1 MIASS
6 YQVPHSIETEQ
17 SVIGSL
23 LIDPNSDNA
32 QRVFSVL
39 KPDDF
44 YGTHHKIIFEQMR
57 SMASKHQPIDI
68 LTVSDGL
75 KATGS
80 EGTTGGLGYL
90 AEIAKNTPSA
100 ANMIHYSNK
109 IKEYASER
117 YAIEKINEATRL
129 LIEPSTLSFGEK
141 MEFVQKL
148 VTDASENG
156 VTGRKSGLKN
166 MAELLPEWFEGVEN
180 MFNNPEQFVGL
191 KTGIKPLDDMLAP
204 KFVVRG
210 SLFVIGA
217 RPKMGKTTVLT
228 EMAKNVSDDGL
239 PVALFSMEMS
249 NQQLVERMVSQK
261 SGLNSDMFYGGTED
275 DFEWAL
281 LGKAISDLSEKPNI
295 WVDDTAGMTLEHIQS
310 ECRKLKRKVGKIG
323 FIGVDYL
330 TLMKAGKADRNDIA
344 YGEITKG
351 LKQLAKELDTTVVL
365 LTQLN
370 RKLEDRTNKRPM
382 PSDSRDTGQI
392 EQDCDYWMGIYKDS
406 VYNDK
411 ADKTLTELIVR
422 LNRHGKAGTAFVDQ
436 KGLCLFDTDQTHAMA
451 RADMATANRNTP
463 NHKDF

>member
-1 MIASS
+1 MTVSN
-6 YQVPHSIETEQ
+6 YQVPHSLETEQ
-17 SVIGSL
+17 SVIGGL
-23 LIDPNSDNA
+23 LINPNSDNA
-32 QRVFSVL
+32 QKVFAVL
-39 KPDDF
+39 RPEDF
-44 YGTHHKIIFEQMR
+44 YGVHHRIIFEEMR
-57 SMASKHQPIDI
+57 SMARNHQPIDV
-68 LTVSDGL
+68 LTVSDNL
-75 KATGS
+75 KVIGK
-80 EGTTGGLGYL
+80 EENTGGLAYIGEL
-90 AEIAKNTPSA
+90 AMSTPSA
-100 ANMIHYSNK
+100 ANIIHYSK
-109 IKEYASER
+109 RLKEYSSER

-129 LIEPSTLSFGEK
+129 MIEPSTLSFTEK
-141 MEFVQKL
+141 MELVQRL
-148 VTDASENG
+148 VTEAAENG

-180 MFNNPEQFVGL
+180 MFNNPDQFVGL

-228 EMAKNVSDDGL
+228 EMAKNVSDNGL
-239 PVALFSMEMS
+239 AVALFSMEMS
-249 NQQLVERMVSQK
+249 NEQLVERMVSQK

-370 RKLEDRTNKRPM
+370 RKLEERTNKRPM

-392 EQDCDYWMGIYKDS
+392 EQDCDYWMAIHKES

>member
-1 MIASS
+1 MS
-6 YQVPHSIETEQ
+6 YQVPHSLETEQ
-17 SVIGSL
+17 SVIGGL
-23 LIDPNSDNA
+23 LINPNSDNA
-32 QRVFSVL
+32 QKVFAVL
-39 KPDDF
+39 RPEDF
-44 YGTHHKIIFEQMR
+44 YGVHHRIIFEEMR
-57 SMASKHQPIDI
+57 SMARKRQPIDV
-68 LTVSDGL
+68 LTVSDNL
-75 KATGS
+75 KAIGK
-80 EGTTGGLGYL
+80 EENTGGLAYIGEL
-90 AEIAKNTPSA
+90 AMSTPSA
-100 ANMIHYSNK
+100 ANIIHYSK
-109 IKEYASER
+109 RLKEYSSER

-129 LIEPSTLSFGEK
+129 MIEPSALSFTEK
-141 MEFVQKL
+141 MELVQRL
-148 VTDASENG
+148 VTEAAENG

-166 MAELLPEWFEGVEN
+166 MAELFPEWFEGVEN

-249 NQQLVERMVSQK
+249 NEQLVERMVSQK

-370 RKLEDRTNKRPM
+370 RKLEERTNKRPM

-392 EQDCDYWMGIYKDS
+392 EQDCDYWMAIHKES